1 MIKHPVIKPISMT
14 ILYAMTVAWTSFLV
28 AQPGDG
34 AVGDKKPLRELY
46 VPIEE
51 MDILLGSG
59 TKRVFIERQ
68 EYLDLLKRAKVEDIQ
83 MPPASIAFLHA
94 QHQVSV
100 DGQRANIVSDLKIEV
115 LQDGLQTLHLP
126 LSNAGIL
133 SATMDGQPAT
143 LVKEENGQ
151 VRLIVQGKGIHQ
163 VSLNLLS
170 RVFTDAAT
178 QTLQFQLPRAVS
190 GEIQIQVPGN
200 VEIRSGVEVID
211 RRVDEAA
218 GTTHFRI
225 VPTNGPMGINMSLN
239 NRKLR
244 DQSTVLAR
252 GVLIA
257 EVTQSYESLFATM
270 SMNVLS
276 GATDEFRFE
285 VDDELEVNSV
295 QCDAMSRWTVEDTEQ
310 GRFVVVKLRTPS
322 TGRTVVNARL
332 DRPRMK
338 LESWRL
344 PVFHPAQVAGYSS
357 VIGVFAEDRLSAS
370 QIQSQG
376 LVPVDATM
384 LAAALPA
391 SFGSTDVNAPKLV
404 PIAAYFAPQSKLNL
418 TLVFSPRPPQV
429 LVTSSLVTTISDRG
443 LGYAGSI
450 SLLPTREKLFAV
462 EFYCPADWTIES
474 AQMNG
479 PLQFEKLAITES
491 EAASGIESNLVRIR
505 IPVAGGIAVGQNAT
519 VTFAASSIPDTWF
532 QSWTNKAIS
541 QSGIKIIGASS
552 HRGTL
557 QWDTVD
563 DMEMEPQSVQGLSV
577 FDTPIAVLSPT
588 GEAINRLSYQ
598 FDQEPWTATILVSRK
613 TPVVDAHL
621 VSFFQIKNESLQ
633 SHAQINF
640 KVRNAR
646 TQQLAFSLPESTP
659 SEIAI
664 KGLGRTSVRESTSQ
678 VLNGVRVWNVK
689 LAEKMSG
696 DLSIAIDFSSRLDTT
711 QNRQLDL
718 PIARA
723 YQVAFQSGSVAIEG
737 TPELQIEIQQHPRPI
752 DVGELVDAEYVA
764 GKRVLGVYGY
774 VGTQDATTVRISRS
788 GIHELPRTIVQRA
801 EMVSLLSNSG
811 RCQTVVRM
819 QVRTSASYLEIQLPE
834 KSELWSAQVDSL
846 ASLPQREGASL
857 LLPLPKQPPFQVRN
871 IQLVYETEIA
881 KLLFR
886 TRVEVPSPRYF
897 ERSDNRSTS
906 QPIPVADC
914 KWDWVLPTGYTV
926 ANAGGTLPTEPK
938 YQPVI
943 EWLGGRLTQLGNNA
957 FAATTS
963 RSKRVDHRYYSNNLD
978 VPATLDFSA
987 QQPSVEKQ
995 NMALGSIAEAA
1006 GAEVSEQP
1014 SDLSGLQAVPS
1025 GTTPSTTM
1033 PPSPIAMQPTS
1044 GDKASRLWALEGIRS
1059 LAIDFDRGSQFFAM
1073 TSLGEKPTAE
1083 VVLFDQ
1089 ERLNWLAVLVACLTL
1104 LLGWLWLPNDWSTIA
1119 KYCIAIGALAF
1130 AMPLLTGWELEL
1142 DPIKWSILISIA
1154 GIAAIKLAIH
1164 GYQLWTNTRRNTS
1177 PVPEAS
1183 KVGTLSGITTPLL
1196 LLVLLMGSTAGQN
1209 TLAQT
1214 ISGSMPGQ
1222 IIDNTDQ
1229 LRMLLK
1235 SFDDKAPLQVADDT
1249 IIVPYLQDPSES
1261 PKGNP
1266 KVLIPLSI
1274 YERLMR
1280 DAKQLSSPTNAPKT
1294 KESYAWMGSNYTGT
1308 LAGNDSIQIRGVL
1321 EFEQFSDEVVQIPL
1335 ILNNCIVQSAM
1346 VDGQPARLQ
1355 KVEVRTD
1362 QQDHAN
1368 ANLPQHPSLY
1378 VLYVS
1383 GKSKKRLELQL
1394 LWKINR
1400 FSGWSNIQGGLPPTP
1415 ASQFELTVPKRSTE
1429 VKLIGFVD
1437 RESYETLVDG
1447 EKIIT
1452 TLGNDGQMAIQ
1463 WRERI
1468 TQTAI
1473 EPGLSIT
1480 ANSVFDVQED
1490 SLKLAWNGTFEFRS
1504 GARETFTL
1512 LVPKEYLIEKV
1523 VGPNI
1528 RGWSTRPSADATR
1541 LQLDVELLKAAEGR
1555 ESFSIFSSRQIA
1567 LELGK
1572 EHEVIVPQ
1580 LSVPEAMLHQGRV
1593 SIRRSQLMD
1602 VRTTTQELVSRMDAV
1617 DEASWMSGHE
1627 EVGVMPIRFYQAFRF
1642 AQVPF
1647 QIRLAV
1653 STLAGRLTAEQ
1664 RTVFRVTQRMRSIE
1678 TQINLTPDARPL
1690 YQVQIAL
1697 PLGWDIQAPIT
1708 SLAHHWS
1715 IQRTDQ
1721 NQIVTMMFPNGPKTA
1736 FAVVLKA
1743 NLSVSVQ
1750 DNEVVPIPEIAVLSA
1765 DRQQGWLVVQ
1775 ADPAYAIRL
1784 EDLSGCEPALM
1795 ASVQSW
1801 LDEAQR
1807 ASVGAIVRI
1816 ESIPYR
1822 GAIRA
1827 IAKTPVINSVTLTNV
1842 KVTDR
1847 RIEDT
1852 VLIQSKIESTGIRQ
1866 FDFQIPGWMS
1876 NATILAPKLQRKSIV
1891 PINTQVGAPLRVS
1904 LTLQEALMGDFRVVV
1919 TQDREL
1925 VNGPIE
1931 VPLPQIET
1939 GGTTRQIVSFEN
1951 SGRDELVVAPSSS
1964 FEKIDPSTIAPLFPG
1979 QNLSRLMSELY
1990 QRRENA
1996 APAPLTFQTRTRQT
2010 IETSGARIGFAA
2022 TLFVMDLNG
2031 TYRATQSLQIEN
2043 RTEAFLEVEL
2053 PSDSQL
2059 WTVHVDGEPIKPIEA
2074 STATAKRVRI
2084 PLIKTAAGDLDYP
2097 VVLKYGG
2104 KCKKPGRLNTIN
2116 IPLLKTININVE
2128 QSQVRLRLPES
2139 FHWMRFGG
2147 TLGQV
2152 TDEAQLQAGWLSY
2165 RTRQVTALTELF
2177 ARSSTNDSYA
2187 QTRAANNF
2195 LALKDSLER
2204 ERVEL
2209 GRHASNEDLSKEW
2222 TKNSGAIEMAK
2233 KRVESFNST
2242 VVPGDL
2248 QGNREAL
2255 LNLYNVQSNGRAYNV
2270 LGELSSNFP
2279 DSANQNGPIQSVTES
2294 PNGWFS
2300 QNSLGKDPEPKAANR
2315 LQWDAN
2321 HDELA
2326 QLPQILP
2333 AKPAEAQTE
2342 ERIATEIE
2350 SANNQVFRYGQRLR
2364 SRGMDA
2370 GQNANGPYG
2379 GGGGMGGMG
2388 RGGKQNANADAKGF
2402 GSVASQP
2409 QAAAGPENSS
2419 TMDNASP
2426 LPQQPPTPQRGTLN
2440 DGLASDRFA
2449 ASTAAEGF
2457 MASLDVDLPVRGQ
2470 EFYFMTPRGEL
2481 ELTAQGYSQAEFNRL
2496 VNLTGILVLA
2506 VILWFLNAAIKR
2518 ATSQPAV

>member
-1 MIKHPVIKPISMT
+1 MFKHHVTKLFSLVLP
-14 ILYAMTVAWTSFLV
+14 LAMAVAWTQSLV
-28 AQPGDG
+28 AQTSDEFIGN
-34 AVGDKKPLRELY
+34 KNPLRELY
-46 VPIEE
+46 IPIEE
-51 MDILLGSG
+51 MDVLLGSG

-83 MPPASIAFLHA
+83 MPPANIAFLQA
-94 QHQVSV
+94 QHQVIV
-100 DGQRANIVSDLKIEV
+100 DGQRATTLSNLQIET

-133 SATMDGQPAT
+133 SATIDGQPAT

-151 VRLIVQGKGIHQ
+151 VRLIVQGKGLHQ
-163 VSLNLLS
+163 VTLNLLS
-170 RVFTDAAT
+170 RVVTDAAT
-178 QTLQFQLPRAVS
+178 QTLQIQLPRGVA
-190 GEIQIQVPGN
+190 GEIEIQVPGN

-211 RRVDEAA
+211 RRVDEATN
-218 GTTHFRI
+218 TTHFRI
-225 VPTNGPMGINMSLN
+225 VPTNGPMGISMSLN

-252 GVLIA
+252 GVIIA

-295 QCDAMSRWTVEDTEQ
+295 QCEAMSRWTVEDTDQ
-310 GRFVVVKLRTPS
+310 GRFLVVKLRNPS

-332 DRPRMK
+332 DRPKMK

-344 PVFHPAQVAGYSS
+344 PLFHPMQVAGYSS
-357 VIGVFAEDRLSAS
+357 VIGVFGEDRLSAS

-404 PIAAYFAPQSKLNL
+404 PIAAYFAPQSRTSL
-418 TLVFSPRPPQV
+418 TLVFSPRAPQV
-429 LVTSSLVTTISDRG
+429 IVTSSLVTTISDRG

-450 SLLPTREKLFAV
+450 NLLPTREKLFAV

-505 IPVAGGIAVGQNAT
+505 IPIAGGIAVGQNAT
-519 VTFAASSIPDTWF
+519 VNFTASSTPDSWF
-532 QSWTNKAIS
+532 QSWATKTIS
-541 QSGIKIIGASS
+541 QSGIRIVGASS

-563 DMEMEPQSVQGLSV
+563 DMEMEPQSVLGLSV
-577 FDTPIAVLSPT
+577 LDSPSTVLSPT

-598 FDQEPWTATILVSRK
+598 FDQEPWTATIQVSRK
-613 TPVVDAHL
+613 TPVVDAHI

-633 SHAQINF
+633 VHAQINF

-664 KGLGRTSVRESTSQ
+664 KGLGRASVRESTSQ
-678 VLNGVRVWNVK
+678 VLNGARVWNVK
-689 LAEKMSG
+689 LAEKLSG
-696 DLSIAIDFSSRLDTT
+696 DLSITIDFSSRLDTI
-711 QNRQLDL
+711 QSRQLDL

-723 YQVAFQSGSVAIEG
+723 YEVAFQSGSVAIEG
-737 TPELQIEIQQHPRPI
+737 NPELQIEIQQHPRPI

-801 EMVSLLSNSG
+801 EMVSLLSSSG
-811 RCQTVVRM
+811 RCQTVVRL

-857 LLPLPKQPPFQVRN
+857 LLPLSKQPPYQVRN
-871 IQLVYETEIA
+871 IQIVYETAID
-881 KLLFR
+881 KVLFR

-897 ERSDNRSTS
+897 ERSDNRSTR

-926 ANAGGTLPTEPK
+926 ANAGGSLPTETQ
-938 YQPVI
+938 YQSVI
-943 EWLGGRLTQLGNNA
+943 EWLVGRLTQFRNDT
-957 FAATTS
+957 FAAS
-963 RSKRVDHRYYSNNLD
+963 SNWKEANFRYFSKNMD
-978 VPATLDFSA
+978 VPATRDFKSPL
-987 QQPSVEKQ
+987 PSFGQ
-995 NMALGSIAEAA
+995 SNMAVPSMGKGAI
-1006 GAEVSEQP
+1006 AEVSEP
-1014 SDLSGLQAVPS
+1014 AGDLAGLEATPAGAVPS
-1025 GTTPSTTM
+1025 TTST
-1033 PPSPIAMQPTS
+1033 PPLLVEQPAAESKATRPWAM
-1044 GDKASRLWALEGIRS
+1044 EGIRS

-1073 TSLGEKPTAE
+1073 TSLGEAPIAE
-1083 VVLFDQ
+1083 VVLFHQ
-1089 ERLNWLAVLVACLTL
+1089 ERLNWLAILVAGVTL
-1104 LLGWLWLPNDWSTIA
+1104 LLSWLWLPNNGSAIA
-1119 KYCIAIGALAF
+1119 KYCIVIGALTF
-1130 AMPLLTGWELEL
+1130 AIPILTGWEREL
-1142 DPIKWSILISIA
+1142 DPIKWSILLSIA
-1154 GIAAIKLAIH
+1154 GMIVLKQAIYR
-1164 GYQLWTNTRRNTS
+1164 YQLWTNSRRN
-1177 PVPEAS
+1177 AS
-1183 KVGTLSGITTPLL
+1183 KGRGASESISLPGITTPMV
-1196 LLVLLMGSTAGQN
+1196 LLVVFLATTAGQN

-1214 ISGSMPGQ
+1214 GHENIPGQ
-1222 IIDNTDQ
+1222 IIDSADQ
-1229 LRMLLK
+1229 LRLLLK
-1235 SFDDKAPLQVADDT
+1235 SFDDKSPLQVSDDT
-1249 IIVPYLQDPSES
+1249 IIVPYQKDPSES
-1261 PKGNP
+1261 IKGNP

-1280 DAKQLSSPTNAPKT
+1280 EAREHSAPANLPQS
-1294 KESYAWMGSNYTGT
+1294 KESYAWMGSNFVGT
-1308 LAGNDSIQIRGVL
+1308 LSGNDSVQIRGVL
-1321 EFEQFSDEVVQIPL
+1321 EFEQFSDQVVQIPL
-1335 ILNNCIVQSAM
+1335 ILTNCVVQSAM

-1355 KVEVRTD
+1355 KLEVRND
-1362 QQDHAN
+1362 QQAQGN
-1368 ANLPQHPSLY
+1368 ASPQHPSLY
-1378 VLYVS
+1378 LLYVS

-1400 FSGWSNIQGGLPPTP
+1400 YSGWSNIQGGLPPTP

-1429 VKLIGFVD
+1429 VKLNGFVD
-1437 RESYETLVDG
+1437 RESYETLADN

-1463 WRERI
+1463 WRERV
-1468 TQTAI
+1468 TQTVI
-1473 EPGLSIT
+1473 EPGLSVT

-1504 GARETFTL
+1504 GAREMFTL

-1528 RGWSTRPSADATR
+1528 RGWSARPSADPAR

-1555 ESFSIFSSRQIA
+1555 ESFSIFSSHQIA
-1567 LELGK
+1567 LEMGK
-1572 EHEVIVPQ
+1572 EHEVVVPQ

-1602 VRTTTQELVSRMDAV
+1602 VRTTGQELVSRMDGV
-1617 DEASWMSGHE
+1617 DETSWMSSHE

-1653 STLAGRLTAEQ
+1653 STLVGRLTAEH
-1664 RTVFRVTQRMRSIE
+1664 RTVLRLTQRMRSVE

-1690 YQVQIAL
+1690 HQVQIAF
-1697 PLGWDIQAPIT
+1697 PLDWDIQPPIT
-1708 SLAHHWS
+1708 SVVHHWS
-1715 IQRTDQ
+1715 IQKSDQ
-1721 NQIVTMMFPNGPKTA
+1721 NQIVTMMFPNGPKTT

-1743 NLSVSVQ
+1743 NLAVSVQ
-1750 DNEVVPIPEIAVLSA
+1750 DNDVVPIPEVVVLSA
-1765 DRQQGWLVVQ
+1765 DQQHGSLVVQ
-1775 ADPAYAIRL
+1775 ADPAYALRL

-1795 ASVQSW
+1795 ASVQAW
-1801 LDEAQR
+1801 LDEKQR

-1852 VLIQSKIESTGIRQ
+1852 VLIQSKVESTGIRQ
-1866 FDFQIPGWMS
+1866 FDFQIPAWMA
-1876 NATILAPKLQRKSIV
+1876 NATILAPKLQRKSIT
-1891 PINTQVGAPLRVS
+1891 PINPEVGAPLRVS

-1925 VNGPIE
+1925 VNGAIE

-1951 SGRDELVVAPSSS
+1951 SGRDELVVAPSAA
-1964 FEKIDPSTIAPLFPG
+1964 FEKVDAQTIAPVFPG
-1979 QNLSRLMSELY
+1979 QNLSRLMSEIY

-2053 PSDSQL
+2053 PANSQL

-2104 KCKKPGRLNTIN
+2104 KGDKPGRLNTIN

-2128 QSQVRLRLPES
+2128 QSQVRLRLPEN
-2139 FHWMRFGG
+2139 FRWMRFGG
-2147 TLGQV
+2147 TMGQV
-2152 TDEAQLQAGWLSY
+2152 ADEAQLQAEWLSY

-2177 ARSSTNDSYA
+2177 GRSSTNDSYA

-2195 LALKDSLER
+2195 MALKESLDKER
-2204 ERVEL
+2204 IEL
-2209 GRHASNEDLSKEW
+2209 RRHTSNAELSKEW
-2222 TKNSGAIEMAK
+2222 TKNSGAIEIAK
-2233 KRVESFNST
+2233 KNIDRFNST
-2242 VVPGDL
+2242 VVPSDL

-2255 LNLYNVQSNGRAYNV
+2255 LNLYNDQSNGRAYNA

-2279 DSANQNGPIQSVTES
+2279 ADTNQNGQIQSVTES
-2294 PNGWFS
+2294 PNSWFF
-2300 QNSLGKDPEPKAANR
+2300 QNSLGKNPEPQSANR
-2315 LQWDAN
+2315 LQWDASR
-2321 HDELA
+2321 DEFA
-2326 QLPQILP
+2326 QLSQALP
-2333 AKPAEAQTE
+2333 AKPAEAQLGDKSVME
-2342 ERIATEIE
+2342 ND

-2370 GQNANGPYG
+2370 GSNANGPYG
-2379 GGGGMGGMG
+2379 GMNSMGMGG
-2388 RGGKQNANADAKGF
+2388 GGKQIANSDAMDF
-2402 GSVASQP
+2402 GSASAQP
-2409 QAAAGPENSS
+2409 QAVEMFDNSS
-2419 TMDNASP
+2419 TTANTSAM
-2426 LPQQPPTPQRGTLN
+2426 PQQSAAAKDGVAI
-2440 DGLASDRFA
+2440 DGLAASA
-2449 ASTAAEGF
+2449 AGEGF

-2470 EFYFMTPRGEL
+2470 EFYFMTPRGDL
-2481 ELTAQGYSQAEFNRL
+2481 VLTAQGYSQAEFNRL
-2496 VNLTGILVLA
+2496 VKLIGIALLA
-2506 VILWFLNAAIKR
+2506 LILWFLNTVIKR
-2518 ATSQPAV
+2518 ATNQPAI